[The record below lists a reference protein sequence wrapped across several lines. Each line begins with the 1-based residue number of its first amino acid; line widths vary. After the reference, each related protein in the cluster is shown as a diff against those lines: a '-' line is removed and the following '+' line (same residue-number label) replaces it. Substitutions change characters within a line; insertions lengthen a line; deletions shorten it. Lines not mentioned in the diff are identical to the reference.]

1 MSMAP
6 RTSATGLLV
15 ALVLAGAGCGDDET
29 TTSTTQPS
37 ETRQALPKL
46 PKRWRAH
53 TDRWIG
59 YRIGIPPGWRVSRS
73 RTGGVK
79 AALIRAPDH
88 LVAITLVA
96 TRDPAALDVPLKDFA
111 TSALAALPG
120 FRAPLEPS
128 TPRAFARTPF
138 DAIRT
143 TATGTTKARKIKER
157 TTLLVL
163 RREGVVNY
171 TVAIVQ
177 NARRG
182 SSTKERAVALKMM
195 HTLRVQPV
203 DPHPSADSR

>member
-1 MSMAP
+1 MSMGP

-15 ALVLAGAGCGDDET
+15 ALVLAGAGCGSDET

-96 TRDPAALDVPLKDFA
+96 TRDPEALDV
-111 TSALAALPG
+111 PG

-138 DAIRT
+138 DAVRT

>member
-59 YRIGIPPGWRVSRS
+59 YRIGVPPGWRVSRS

-96 TRDPAALDVPLKDFA
+96 TRDPEAL
-111 TSALAALPG
+111 
-120 FRAPLEPS
+120 EC
-128 TPRAFARTPF
+128 
-138 DAIRT
+138 
-143 TATGTTKARKIKER
+143 
-157 TTLLVL
+157 
-163 RREGVVNY
+163 
-171 TVAIVQ
+171 
-177 NARRG
+177 
-182 SSTKERAVALKMM
+182 
-195 HTLRVQPV
+195 H
-203 DPHPSADSR
+203 

>member
-15 ALVLAGAGCGDDET
+15 ALVLAGAGCGGDET

-59 YRIGIPPGWRVSRS
+59 YRIGVPPHWRVSRS

-96 TRDPAALDVPLKDFA
+96 TRDPAALEVPLEDFA

-120 FRAPLEPS
+120 FRAALEPS

-157 TTLLVL
+157 ATLLVL
-163 RREGVVNY
+163 RRNGVVNY

-182 SSTKERAVALKMM
+182 SSAKERAVALKMM

-203 DPHPSADSR
+203 DRRPSADSG